1 MEKVRE
7 KFSPESYEALDIGG
21 YRTRFPNE
29 TAGLS
34 DEALFVI
41 VMGTDDDLDDD
52 GWRAL
57 LTA

>member
-7 KFSPESYEALDIGG
+7 KFSPESYEALD
-21 YRTRFPNE
+21 
-29 TAGLS
+29 
-34 DEALFVI
+34 I